1 MFELNDQE
9 LGQVAGGLTI
19 NTSSGS
25 SGGASSKSGTAS
37 TFSFAVSKSGPNEIS
52 ASSGNTSSAT
62 GNNMTTVIST
72 SDAGATV
79 TK

>member
-9 LGQVAGGLTI
+9 LGHVAGGLTI

-37 TFSFAVSKSGPNEIS
+37 TFSFATSKSGPNEIS
-52 ASSGNTSSAT
+52 TSSGNTSLAT
-62 GNNMTTVIST
+62 GNLTTVIST
-72 SDAGATV
+72 SDAGITAV
-79 TK
+79 K